1 MLGPEPDDRFD
12 IALADADQLEQ
23 LASIGQ
29 VDPDPVRHGG
39 LLGTRSIG
47 RMPAGQGDADGVQA
61 SRYGT
66 FPVSSTRVTRAIR
79 VTISWIRET
88 AFSISS
94 IRPRSAASTSAARS
108 WTYPTTTVS
117 GLLISCAA
125 AAAPC
130 TSGSS
135 NAGSNVCSKLVTSG
149 YLCV

>member
-39 LLGTRSIG
+39 LSGRRSMG

-61 SRYGT
+61 FRGRYRT
-66 FPVSSTRVTRAIR
+66 FSVSSTRVTRAIR

-117 GLLISCAA
+117 GLLISFAA

-135 NAGSNVCSKLVTSG
+135 NAGVMVCLILIISG
-149 YLCV
+149 